1 MATPTSRD
9 KRAVLYTDGASSG
22 NPGPAGA
29 AFVLLDNQGRTLA
42 EKAIPLGRT
51 TVGVAE
57 YRALLA
63 GLREALARRVTRLTV
78 ISDSE
83 FMCRQLQGV
92 YKVRTPAIKPLYE
105 EAKAL
110 SRQFEVFEIRH
121 AGREHN
127 ARADALAKQA
137 AARSAEHW
145 ESAQ

>member
-1 MATPTSRD
+1 MTNPRPRD
-9 KRAVLYTDGASSG
+9 NCAVLYTDGASSG

-29 AFVLLDNQGRTLA
+29 AFVLLDAQGRTVA

-57 YRALLA
+57 YHALLA
-63 GLREALARRVTRLTV
+63 GLREALAREVTRLTV

-83 FMCRQLQGV
+83 FMCRQLQGL

-105 EAKAL
+105 EARRL
-110 SRQFEVFEIRH
+110 SRQFDVFEIRH

-137 AARSAEHW
+137 AARSAEDW
-145 ESAQ
+145 GSAR